1 VFEYDW
7 SGLDAEATLTAAD
20 DTEHQ
25 SRAVEV
31 KRLQLAAH
39 WADLHPG
46 DAVDPAGL
54 PGRERPVLLGGDGT
68 PDVASFAAADLGPVL
83 GLTAGS
89 AARLMA
95 DGLDL
100 RHRLPR
106 CWAAAHQGQVAVFH
120 VRRVAFTTRRLT
132 RAQAAEVDARIAPKL
147 GAVPY
152 GRLDTLL
159 EAYVYDADPEGADAE
174 AEQTARD
181 RFVRL
186 GRTSEHA
193 SGWSS
198 PRSPPATPPGA
209 TR

>member
-1 VFEYDW
+1 VFEYEW
-7 SGLDAEATLTAAD
+7 SGLDAKATLTAAVD
-20 DTEHQ
+20 NEHVLNT
-25 SRAVEV
+25 AEV
-31 KRLQLAAH
+31 RRLQLAAH

-106 CWAAAHQGQVAVFH
+106 CWAAAQQGHVAVFH
-120 VRRVAFTTRRLT
+120 VRRVACTTRRLT
-132 RAQAAEVDARIAPKL
+132 REQAAAVDARIAPKL

-152 GRLDTLL
+152 GRLDALL
-159 EAYVYDADPEGADAE
+159 EELVKCS
-174 AEQTARD
+174 
-181 RFVRL
+181 V
-186 GRTSEHA
+186 
-193 SGWSS
+193 
-198 PRSPPATPPGA
+198 
-209 TR
+209 